1 MYRQE
6 SFHKS
11 QRQLK
16 RVADKRFEE
25 QRLCMW
31 VYNYDASFRLPLLK
45 QVIITKLGE
54 SSDGDFC
61 CCFFWDGE
69 RFWQILLEGCCR
81 HMTIIYTKNAKWLI
95 DRRLYRWCRSV
106 LIMLYGT
113 KSLICQRTRLC
124 ELILPNLTVRLVIP
138 HPRFVRPCESLNC

>member
-45 QVIITKLGE
+45 TSYNHQIRREQWRRFLLLFFLGWRE
-54 SSDGDFC
+54 
-61 CCFFWDGE
+61 
-69 RFWQILLEGCCR
+69 ILANSVRRLLPA
-81 HMTIIYTKNAKWLI
+81 HDYYLHKNAKWLI